1 MGMHI
6 YTRFS
11 RIFGQG
17 VQWEGQLK
25 VLLVLGSMGGAFF
38 AISNKGVRLNGS
50 LLIWATD
57 LTFRDGRKGRGR
69 NGLPC

>member
-6 YTRFS
+6 CTGFS

-25 VLLVLGSMGGAFF
+25 VLLILGFMGGVFF

-50 LLIWATD
+50 LLIWA
-57 LTFRDGRKGRGR
+57 LI
-69 NGLPC
+69 